1 MKRLLLGGCIFSFG
15 LLQAQDDP
23 RKDIDPS
30 TLVDEV
36 FSVQDLNINYQDL
49 YENYLQLL
57 SNPLDLNK
65 VKDEQL
71 QSLYL
76 LDVAQIQSFLTYR
89 KEAGPFL
96 SVYELQNI
104 PGFTK
109 ELFLKVAPFVT
120 VEDPSKSFNKS
131 IFKRIVEER
140 NNYLLM
146 RWAQTLEQQ
155 RGYSSQTDSASRY
168 QGSPAN
174 LYARFRVSK
183 PGDFSLGFTLEKD
196 AGEVIRWDPAKKY
209 YGFDYVS
216 VHAQV
221 LNKGKIKNLIVG
233 DYQAQF
239 GQGIALGSVFGIGK
253 NGEAVA
259 TVRRSNVGFS
269 PYTSQYEAGYFRG
282 AAVTYEV
289 QRNLFL
295 HALFSNRTRD
305 GNIQSDTIQN
315 TADVISSFSYTGLHR
330 TPNELAN
337 RASISENNIAT
348 ILNFKN
354 QSIDAGLLFHQTK
367 FNSQL
372 VRNPTPYNQ
381 FYFNGNQNTNLGAF
395 LNYSFRNVSFFSEWV
410 HTLNNGNALVAG
422 ILTSLTNKL
431 DMSFAYRNFE
441 RNFYSFYSNALA
453 ENSIPQNENG
463 MYWGWKYSF
472 NKKYSISGYADIFA
486 FPWLKFRSYAPSEG
500 SEWLLRF
507 NYKPTKTISLFLQ
520 VREEN
525 KQRNTGNDTNLYQT
539 SLGTR
544 RNYWANIDYAAAPQL
559 NFKTRVQF
567 NTFDFNG
574 SQTQGIVLLQDAS
587 FTKGKFSITGRYAIF
602 DTDNFDNRL
611 YVYERD
617 VWLAFS
623 FPAYNGKGTRNYVL
637 LQYQI
642 SKNLDIWLRWAQTH
656 FLNRNTVGS
665 GGETIVGNT
674 ENDVKFQLRLRL

>member
-109 ELFLKVAPFVT
+109 ELFLKLAPFVT

-196 AGEVIRWDPAKKY
+196 AGEVIRWDPVKKY

-216 VHAQV
+216 VHAQI

-337 RASISENNIAT
+337 RARIGK
-348 ILNFKN
+348 L
-354 QSIDAGLLFHQTK
+354 
-367 FNSQL
+367 
-372 VRNPTPYNQ
+372 TPDEIQGGTY
-381 FYFNGNQNTNLGAF
+381 T
-395 LNYSFRNVSFFSEWV
+395 
-410 HTLNNGNALVAG
+410 
-422 ILTSLTNKL
+422 LTNVG
-431 DMSFAYRNFE
+431 SF
-441 RNFYSFYSNALA
+441 
-453 ENSIPQNENG
+453 
-463 MYWGWKYSF
+463 
-472 NKKYSISGYADIFA
+472 
-486 FPWLKFRSYAPSEG
+486 
-500 SEWLLRF
+500 
-507 NYKPTKTISLFLQ
+507 
-520 VREEN
+520 
-525 KQRNTGNDTNLYQT
+525 GNV
-539 SLGTR
+539 LGTPVINQPQVAIMAVGAIRKKPAVLETEYGDVIAIRHMMYLSHSYDHRVVDGALGGMFVR
-544 RNYWANIDYAAAPQL
+544 RVADYLEQWD
-559 NFKTRVQF
+559 V
-567 NTFDFNG
+567 
-574 SQTQGIVLLQDAS
+574 
-587 FTKGKFSITGRYAIF
+587 
-602 DTDNFDNRL
+602 NR
-611 YVYERD
+611 E
-617 VWLAFS
+617 
-623 FPAYNGKGTRNYVL
+623 
-637 LQYQI
+637 I
-642 SKNLDIWLRWAQTH
+642 
-656 FLNRNTVGS
+656 
-665 GGETIVGNT
+665 
-674 ENDVKFQLRLRL
+674 